1 MAFIMSLFSDAEM
14 MGAASSA
21 AGSSA
26 GVCAA
31 DMVAVLH
38 ESVPRTEAQ
47 TSSVR
52 VLSEPAVPQ
61 VVEVVARLGSDW
73 GNLLNPCVQ
82 CRYRYLCDD
91 DYCAMLC
98 HPVDMSHAPSAR
110 GWRRYGI

>member
-14 MGAASSA
+14 IGMASSA
-21 AGSSA
+21 ASSSA
-26 GVCAA
+26 NVCAA
-31 DMVAVLH
+31 DSVAVPN
-38 ESVPRTEAQ
+38 ESAPRTEAQ
-47 TSSVR
+47 ASLVH
-52 VLSEPAVPQ
+52 VLSEPALPQ
-61 VVEVVARLGSDW
+61 IVEVVARLGSEW

-82 CRYRYLCDD
+82 CRYRDLCDD

>member
-1 MAFIMSLFSDAEM
+1 MAFIMSLFGDAEM
-14 MGAASSA
+14 MGVASSA
-21 AGSSA
+21 ASSSA
-26 GVCAA
+26 NVCATDSVA
-31 DMVAVLH
+31 DPN
-38 ESVPRTEAQ
+38 ESGPRAEAQ
-47 TSSVR
+47 APSVR

>member
-1 MAFIMSLFSDAEM
+1 MAFYVSLFSDAEM
-14 MGAASSA
+14 TGAASSA
-21 AGSSA
+21 ARSSA
-26 GVCAA
+26 SVCAA
-31 DMVAVLH
+31 DMVAVPN
-38 ESVPRTEAQ
+38 ESVPRAEAQ
-47 TSSVR
+47 APSVH
-52 VLSEPAVPQ
+52 VLSEPALPQ

-82 CRYRYLCDD
+82 CRYRDLCDD